1 MVELFIDFL
10 IHING
15 VTSKSCRRRVTF
27 HTAVSVVTVRC
38 TGLHSDSDYEM
49 KGVEEMFVCVLTV
62 CLAFTGGISA
72 TSPCDSFL
80 SLKWVQVSNASC
92 DL

>member
-15 VTSKSCRRRVTF
+15 VTSKSCRQLVTF

-62 CLAFTGGISA
+62 CLAFTGG
-72 TSPCDSFL
+72 L
-80 SLKWVQVSNASC
+80 
-92 DL
+92 

>member
-1 MVELFIDFL
+1 MVELFIYFL

-38 TGLHSDSDYEM
+38 TGLHSDS
-49 KGVEEMFVCVLTV
+49 GVEEMFVCVLTV
-62 CLAFTGGISA
+62 CLAFTGG
-72 TSPCDSFL
+72 L
-80 SLKWVQVSNASC
+80 
-92 DL
+92 